1 MAIRWIDGTLL
12 SFLLLASPAAAQ
24 NASPD
29 TCLQGFVWREAFAG
43 DHVCV
48 DPAVRQRSAADNQL
62 AASRRQPGG
71 GPYGPD
77 TCRAGF
83 VWRETRPQDHVCVTP
98 ETRTQAAND
107 NQAAASRVAHPPS
120 GRGSRAGAGAAV
132 GAASGVRL
140 GATVATPQ
148 VQPPRLP
155 GSPPPRPQSGSPSK
169 RGFDENGAPYIEDVM
184 PDGSRRRAQRNGVT
198 IINADGSVRGFYPN
212 MFTAANAPRPT
223 PPELPQDPA
232 RGRNWVNYHN
242 EQLLSL
248 ISILV
253 NGDTA
258 QMDQFHRAENK
269 AAGSDPFQ
277 QIQYR
282 MQVLDVLAKP

>member
-1 MAIRWIDGTLL
+1 MPTRIARAFLLFMLL
-12 SFLLLASPAAAQ
+12 SSTAGAQ
-24 NASPD
+24 QAYGPD
-29 TCLQGFVWREAFAG
+29 TCVSGFVWREAFSG

-48 DPAVRQRSAADNQL
+48 VPAVRTQTASDNQL
-62 AASRRQPGG
+62 ASSRRAPGG

-77 TCRAGF
+77 TCRQGF
-83 VWRETRPQDHVCVTP
+83 VWREARPADHVCVPP

-107 NQAAASRVAHPPS
+107 NQAAASRVARPQA
-120 GRGSRAGAGAAV
+120 GRDARL
-132 GAASGVRL
+132 GAASGVRV
-140 GATVATPQ
+140 GAAVATPQ

-155 GSPPPRPQSGSPSK
+155 GPPPPRPQSGSPST

-184 PDGSRRRAQRNGVT
+184 PDGSRRRQMAGGVA
-198 IINADGSVRGFYPN
+198 IIKPDGSVQGFYPN

-223 PPELPQDPA
+223 PPELPTDPA
-232 RGRNWVNYHN
+232 RGLNWVNYHN

-253 NGDTA
+253 GGDTT
-258 QMDQFHRAENK
+258 QMDQFHQAENK

>member
-1 MAIRWIDGTLL
+1 VTT
-12 SFLLLASPAAAQ
+12 SASVRRCASGQRQTINSLPAGG
-24 NASPD
+24 N
-29 TCLQGFVWREAFAG
+29 L
-43 DHVCV
+43 
-48 DPAVRQRSAADNQL
+48 AAD
-62 AASRRQPGG
+62 
-71 GPYGPD
+71 GPD

-83 VWRETRPQDHVCVTP
+83 VWREARPQDHVCVTP

-107 NQAAASRVAHPPS
+107 NQAASSRVARPLS
-120 GRGSRAGAGAAV
+120 VRGSRAGAAV

-155 GSPPPRPQSGSPSK
+155 GPPPPRPQSGSPST

-184 PDGSRRRAQRNGVT
+184 PDGSRRRQ
-198 IINADGSVRGFYPN
+198 
-212 MFTAANAPRPT
+212 MANAPRPT
-223 PPELPQDPA
+223 PPELPVDPA
-232 RGRNWVNYHN
+232 RGLNWVNDHN
-242 EQLLSL
+242 ERLLSL

-258 QMDQFHRAENK
+258 QMDQFHMAETK
-269 AAGSDPFQ
+269 SAGADPFQ